1 MTDPINNS
9 LFLRPTDT
17 DEIIKEIN
25 QMKNK
30 STLDIRVPLLKH
42 VKQEL
47 ADGLVIIFNKSFQ
60 EGCFPGVLKLAKVIP
75 IHKGDE
81 TTEPTNYRP
90 ISLLSIFDKLI
101 EKVMLNR
108 LLKFLEKNNILY
120 KYQFGFRKN
129 HATTHALTEVIDY
142 IYRSLDEG
150 NYVFGIY
157 IDLKK
162 AFDTVQHQIL
172 LQKLQHYGIRGIALD
187 WFNSYLSNRKQF
199 VVTNGI
205 QSDILELSNY
215 GVPQGSVLGPI
226 LFLLFINN
234 IHNSLDN
241 IIIKLFADDT
251 NCFVSGNDFNSLE
264 RLAETELNKLQK
276 WINANKLTINFDP
289 KKSSYCIFKPRNKR
303 LPINFNR
310 GLTMGTEVL
319 KYKENT
325 KYLGLLLD
333 HKLTWDCHV
342 KELNKKLVK
351 YMGIF
356 SKIRHCLPLPCR
368 HTVYSDFISSRLNYG
383 SEMYVKT
390 TKKFIQPLIVTQN
403 KILRTL
409 QFKNIKTP
417 VNSLYQEFGVLKLRD
432 LHDFNICCIVH
443 KFIHFPHL
451 LPEAIN
457 NIFFQND
464 QIHHYDTRHKKDLHP
479 IKTKTKLYGEKTV
492 SFQGRNCW
500 NKLPSDIKEIKSIN
514 LFKKKL
520 KQHMINNY

>member
-1 MTDPINNS
+1 MLNLSRKNKNNSVSKLVINNNELTNDKDIANELNKHFTTIGKNLADKVIPQESNSFKTYLTDPINNS

-17 DEIIKEIN
+17 NEIINEIN

-30 STLDIRVPLLKH
+30 SSLDIRVPLLKH

-81 TTEPTNYRP
+81 TTDPTNYRP
-90 ISLLSIFDKLI
+90 ISLLSIFNKLI

-199 VVTNGI
+199 VLTNGI

-215 GVPQGSVLGPI
+215 GVPQRSVLGPI
-226 LFLLFINN
+226 LFLLFIND

-251 NCFVSGNDFNSLE
+251 KCFVSGNDV
-264 RLAETELNKLQK
+264 
-276 WINANKLTINFDP
+276 
-289 KKSSYCIFKPRNKR
+289 
-303 LPINFNR
+303 
-310 GLTMGTEVL
+310 G
-319 KYKENT
+319 
-325 KYLGLLLD
+325 
-333 HKLTWDCHV
+333 
-342 KELNKKLVK
+342 
-351 YMGIF
+351 
-356 SKIRHCLPLPCR
+356 
-368 HTVYSDFISSRLNYG
+368 
-383 SEMYVKT
+383 KT
-390 TKKFIQPLIVTQN
+390 
-403 KILRTL
+403 
-409 QFKNIKTP
+409 
-417 VNSLYQEFGVLKLRD
+417 S
-432 LHDFNICCIVH
+432 
-443 KFIHFPHL
+443 
-451 LPEAIN
+451 
-457 NIFFQND
+457 
-464 QIHHYDTRHKKDLHP
+464 
-479 IKTKTKLYGEKTV
+479 
-492 SFQGRNCW
+492 
-500 NKLPSDIKEIKSIN
+500 
-514 LFKKKL
+514 
-520 KQHMINNY
+520 